1 MNLDF
6 GLSFLQGLDLEDP
19 IEDEFAGRVE
29 LDLEMADVKAID
41 EGATIAGI
49 LNEARRLQEAQ
60 QELKEAYSTIASER
74 EKAAASER
82 QALAQAEENAIL
94 REKLAE
100 AQKASAATT
109 EEQPSQS
116 DEFQEPKR
124 HKKKRRAKKNKGVA
138 GGGHGSSAPRP

>member
-1 MNLDF
+1 
-6 GLSFLQGLDLEDP
+6 
-19 IEDEFAGRVE
+19 
-29 LDLEMADVKAID
+29 MADVKEID

-49 LNEARRLQEAQ
+49 LNEAHRLQEAQ

-82 QALAQAEENAIL
+82 QALAQAEENVIL
-94 REKLAE
+94 WEKLAE
-100 AQKASAATT
+100 AQKASASRT
-109 EEQPSQS
+109 EDQSSQS
-116 DEFQEPKR
+116 DGFQESKR